1 MWHHKITFY
10 IDKISGTNVFF
21 YDSLL
26 QAQAPYV
33 SDKKINI
40 QQKKSKG
47 LFIKRGSGPLELI
60 MNANLKDIK
69 SSYF

>member
-1 MWHHKITFY
+1 MY
-10 IDKISGTNVFF
+10 FF